1 MTHDATK
8 PVTEERYRLTIT
20 NLGGVART
28 VRCYDL
34 LTDKTVPVIV
44 RQRGKGTLVVEVT
57 VTDYP
62 RLLEIGS

>member
-1 MTHDATK
+1 
-8 PVTEERYRLTIT
+8 
-20 NLGGVART
+20 LGGVART